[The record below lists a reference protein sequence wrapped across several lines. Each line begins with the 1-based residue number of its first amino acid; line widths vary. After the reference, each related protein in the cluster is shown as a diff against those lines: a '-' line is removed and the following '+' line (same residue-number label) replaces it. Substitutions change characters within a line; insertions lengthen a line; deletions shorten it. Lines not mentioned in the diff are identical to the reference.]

1 MVLLPMR
8 NTSLLITALLVFFFV
23 DDPRALAQSNGAGSG
38 KIVCWK
44 DKTGKTVGC
53 GDSVPPEYE
62 DNASKTLDKQ
72 GITLKKTDAMLTPE
86 QMKAAQEDLDRKQV
100 EQRKAEDQR
109 RRDKAL
115 LDTFTTP
122 QEIDLKRDRDLQLAQ
137 SNLELLQSNMKNAD
151 AGLIQAQ
158 ARVDNYN
165 KSNKPVPDAVQ
176 GELDRAT
183 AEKTKTDQ
191 QVAAKKQEIVDIN
204 QKYSDLKQRFILL
217 TGGSAAAKK

>member
-1 MVLLPMR
+1 MVSLRMR
-8 NTSLLITALLVFFFV
+8 NTSLLIAALLAFFFV
-23 DDPRALAQSNGAGSG
+23 DGHRAFAQSKEGPG

-53 GDSVPPEYE
+53 GDSVPPEYQ
-62 DNASKTLDKQ
+62 DNASTTLDKQ

-86 QMKAAQEDLDRKQV
+86 QIKAAQVELDRKQS

-109 RRDKAL
+109 RKDKAL

-137 SNLELLQSNMKNAD
+137 SNLELLQSNKKIAD
-151 AGLIQAQ
+151 ASLAQ
-158 ARVDNYN
+158 VQSRVDGFN
-165 KSNKPVPDAVQ
+165 KNNKPVPDAVQ
-176 GELDRAT
+176 EELDRAT

-191 QVAAKKQEIVDIN
+191 QIASKKQEVIDIN
-204 QKYSDLKQRFILL
+204 QKYSDLKQRFIQL
-217 TGGSAAAKK
+217 TGGQPAAKK

>member
-1 MVLLPMR
+1 MR
-8 NTSLLITALLVFFFV
+8 NTSLLLAAFLAFFFA
-23 DDPRALAQSNGAGSG
+23 DGHRAFAQSKESG

-53 GDSVPPEYE
+53 GDSVPPEYQ

-72 GITLKKTDAMLTPE
+72 GVTLKNTDAMLTPE
-86 QMKAAQEDLDRKQV
+86 QIKAAQEELDRKQS
-100 EQRKAEDQR
+100 EQRKAEDR
-109 RRDKAL
+109 RRKDKAL

-137 SNLELLQSNMKNAD
+137 SNLELLQSNKNIAD
-151 AGLIQAQ
+151 ASLAQAQ
-158 ARVDNYN
+158 ARVDGFN

-176 GELDRAT
+176 EELDRAT

-191 QVAAKKQEIVDIN
+191 QIAAKRQEIIDIN
-204 QKYSDLKQRFILL
+204 QKYSDLKQRFIQL
-217 TGGSAAAKK
+217 TGGQPAAKK